1 MGGFLE
7 GQAAKIL
14 GAKYKL
20 EELSNNFDV
29 RKMAARVEN
38 EEQED
43 YYILCGWMSEKDVA
57 AFIEETK
64 DDDRITIVEEEGR
77 RNFGDPP
84 TKLKNPRFFSH
95 LRCLSGCTGCR
106 PMTKWIRPFLWR

>member
-1 MGGFLE
+1 MRHQIELLDQQTEDIRKTGGGFLE

-43 YYILCGWMSEKDVA
+43 YYILCGWMSEKDVE

-64 DDDRITIVEEEGR
+64 DDDRITIVEEE
-77 RNFGDPP
+77 
-84 TKLKNPRFFSH
+84 
-95 LRCLSGCTGCR
+95 
-106 PMTKWIRPFLWR
+106 